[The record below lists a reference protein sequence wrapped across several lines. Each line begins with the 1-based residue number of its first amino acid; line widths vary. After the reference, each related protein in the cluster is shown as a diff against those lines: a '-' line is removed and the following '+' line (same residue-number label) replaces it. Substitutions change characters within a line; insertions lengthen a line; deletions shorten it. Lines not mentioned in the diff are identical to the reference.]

1 MELSS
6 QSAATAAT
14 TASRNGA
21 EIPIADSAT
30 LLRGHRELLISHGS
44 QTYRLRITASGKLI
58 LTK

>member
-6 QSAATAAT
+6 QSAATAA
-14 TASRNGA
+14 ANRNGS
-21 EIPIADSAT
+21 EVPVADSAA